1 MKPKY
6 DNLTILEV
14 SHNPEEGWEQEI
26 LVVGICDLCGSV
38 VTNRALHNNWHELI
52 RLNRVL

>member
-14 SHNPEEGWEQEI
+14 SHNPEEGWEREI